1 MLSMPI
7 YGHANWCK
15 MTHTYLL
22 LYYRDYP
29 LMLLVEFM
37 NEGDLLGV
45 LQDSRPSM
53 PLFLQMRFAKEVAE
67 GMIYLSREM

>member
-1 MLSMPI
+1 
-7 YGHANWCK
+7 
-15 MTHTYLL
+15 
-22 LYYRDYP
+22 
-29 LMLLVEFM
+29 MLLVEFM